1 MVLLTNVQFELTPTR
16 RGGFYAKIGVGSKY
30 VLQTVYVDTGSTL
43 FWINCQP
50 CAFSIYM
57 PEPIFDPRTSS
68 TFAFD
73 DCDGNICKG
82 TRAISCGYDQT
93 YNFRCEFVIEYAD
106 GSSCSG
112 RVAREQ
118 FAFGEEV
125 LQGIFFGCSYKT
137 KLVDTSG
144 ILGLAEHSSSLLTQ
158 LGYRRFGYCI
168 GDVAD
173 MSYSYHK
180 LFIGNSVT
188 ITGDKTSL
196 IVDSKY
202 YINVERIEV
211 GGLLLDIDR
220 DIFKKKDHTGGMVVD
235 NGSPYTFMPLVAVKS
250 FETALIKMFT
260 KANFTINKL
269 HSYRGYQKLC
279 YDGDVKKDLDLQSF
293 PPVKLT
299 FEGGATME
307 LIAENVFHQV
317 SESSFCLGTLP
328 IEVIHEDATISILGF
343 HMQQQFYVSFDLDRK
358 EFAFTRMDCETWS

>member
-1 MVLLTNVQFELTPTR
+1 MSYKRFMWTP
-16 RGGFYAKIGVGSKY
+16 AA
-30 VLQTVYVDTGSTL
+30 
-43 FWINCQP
+43 
-50 CAFSIYM
+50 AFSGSIASHVPSAFTCRNPYLIRGHHLHLPSIIAM
-57 PEPIFDPRTSS
+57 AIFVKELVHFLAGMIKHT
-68 TFAFD
+68 TL
-73 DCDGNICKG
+73 GV
-82 TRAISCGYDQT
+82 
-93 YNFRCEFVIEYAD
+93 NFSYIMLMV
-106 GSSCSG
+106 
-112 RVAREQ
+112 VLAREQ

-137 KLVDTSG
+137 KLIDTSG

-168 GDVAD
+168 GDVTD

-188 ITGDKTSL
+188 IMGDKTSL

-220 DIFKKKDHTGGMVVD
+220 DIFKKKAHTGGMVVD
-235 NGSPYTFMPLVAVKS
+235 SGSAYTFMPLVAVKS

-260 KANFTINKL
+260 KANFTRNNL
-269 HSYRGYQKLC
+269 HSHKGYQKLC

-299 FEGGATME
+299 FEGGATMD

-317 SESSFCLGTLP
+317 SESSFCLGTIP
-328 IEVIHEDATISILGF
+328 IEVVDADATISILGF